1 MQQTVVPKSNKK
13 RKQTNAS
20 LVETCVKPM
29 NQITRQPKKRGPKKK
44 PLTREREV
52 RLKHRRVRANARER
66 GRMHGLNHALEL
78 LRRHIPT
85 FSATQRL
92 SKIETLRLAKNYI
105 RSLSDI
111 LTQSE
116 PPSALEL
123 ACTLTDGLS
132 QNTSNLVATTLQV
145 SPRALMQ
152 MQQRSSLDKMST
164 WSGSSTIPDTT
175 RVCTRTRSQPPRPIS
190 LNVIDSVSYGPS
202 PPLHDDQNLMV
213 NRTQPCFDDVIKC
226 DHPGDTDYVIHPS
239 SVING
244 SHAPPINIT
253 TSINANTPNPYS
265 RLHYQSPSKQFL
277 TYDLNCSNSSGYH
290 PSINELTFVPSIAN
304 DYFLMSPNVSSYPNQ
319 FNSQS
324 YVVNDP
330 GYGYSNSQIHNSQQ
344 PHQHALPISGNHSSV
359 SGYHLINGL

>member
-1 MQQTVVPKSNKK
+1 MNQAVVPKSNRK
-13 RKQTNAS
+13 RKPNAS

-175 RVCTRTRSQPPRPIS
+175 RVSTRTRSQPPRPIS
-190 LNVIDSVSYGPS
+190 LSVIDSASYDPS
-202 PPLHDDQNLMV
+202 PPLLDDQNLMV
-213 NRTQPCFDDVIKC
+213 NRSQPCFDDRIKC
-226 DHPGDTDYVIHPS
+226 GLPDDTDYVIHSS

-244 SHAPPINIT
+244 SHAPPINSI
-253 TSINANTPNPYS
+253 TSIDVNAPNSYS
-265 RLHYQSPSKQFL
+265 RLHYQSPSKQFS
-277 TYDLNCSNSSGYH
+277 TYDLHCSNTSGYH
-290 PSINELTFVPSIAN
+290 SSINELTFVPSIAN
-304 DYFLMSPNVSSYPNQ
+304 DYFLMSSTVPSYPTQ
-319 FNSQS
+319 FNPQS
-324 YVVNDP
+324 YAVSDP
-330 GYGYSNSQIHNSQQ
+330 GYGYSNNQIHHSQQ
-344 PHQHALPISGNHSSV
+344 SHQHAHPISGSHSSV

>member
-1 MQQTVVPKSNKK
+1 MKQAVVSKSHKK
-13 RKQTNAS
+13 RKPNAS
-20 LVETCVKPM
+20 PVVACVKPM
-29 NQITRQPKKRGPKKK
+29 NQPTRQPKKRGPKKK

-152 MQQRSSLDKMST
+152 MQQRPSLNKMST
-164 WSGSSTIPDTT
+164 WSGSSSIPDTT
-175 RVCTRTRSQPPRPIS
+175 RVCTRTKSQPPRPTS
-190 LNVIDSVSYGPS
+190 LNISDSVSYGPS
-202 PPLHDDQNLMV
+202 PPLLNDQNSMV
-213 NRTQPCFDDVIKC
+213 NRTQPCFDDAIKY
-226 DHPGDTDYVIHPS
+226 DLRSDTDYVIHPP

-244 SHAPPINIT
+244 SHALPINT
-253 TSINANTPNPYS
+253 TSSINVNAPNSYS

-277 TYDLNCSNSSGYH
+277 TYGLNCSNTSGYH
-290 PSINELTFVPSIAN
+290 PSINELTFVPSIAS
-304 DYFLMSPNVSSYPNQ
+304 DYFLMSPTVPSYPTQ
-319 FNSQS
+319 FTSQS
-324 YVVNDP
+324 YIVNDP
-330 GYGYSNSQIHNSQQ
+330 GYEYSNNQIHHSQQ
-344 PHQHALPISGNHSSV
+344 PHQHAHPIPGSHSSV
-359 SGYHLINGL
+359 TGYHLINGL